1 MSTIA
6 IIAIVVGA
14 VLLLLFVGGYAAAR
28 RRVGHEDLAANIRA
42 ADRALEHARA
52 TDRGWD
58 RERLSVAAG
67 DAIRQ
72 QRPDFEWETLELILV
87 DDRPG
92 VTEDRCHLLASGARG
107 SVRVI
112 LARREGGEWFPQ
124 DVA

>member
-6 IIAIVVGA
+6 VVAIVVGA
-14 VLLLLFVGGYAAAR
+14 VLILLFVGGFVAAR
-28 RRVGHEDLAANIRA
+28 RRVSDSDLPERIRA

-58 RERLSVAAG
+58 RDRLSAAAG
-67 DAIRQ
+67 EAIRQ
-72 QRPDFEWETLELILV
+72 QRPEFEWESLELVLV

-92 VTEDRCHLLASGARG
+92 VAEDRCHLLASGARG

-112 LARREGGEWFPQ
+112 LARREGGDWFAQ
-124 DVA
+124 EVG